1 MQQENRRAQARL
13 FFFGRTAVAGA
24 TKVRFVT
31 FFMEISV

>member
-13 FFFGRTAVAGA
+13 FFFHLMLVAPA
-24 TKVRFVT
+24 RKVRFVT